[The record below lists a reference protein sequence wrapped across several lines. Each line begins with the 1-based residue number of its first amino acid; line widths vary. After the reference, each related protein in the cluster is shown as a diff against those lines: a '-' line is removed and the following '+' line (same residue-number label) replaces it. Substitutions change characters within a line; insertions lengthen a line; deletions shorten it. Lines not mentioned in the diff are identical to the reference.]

1 MKLRFWITVL
11 VAACVVPLVSCAD
24 DEDTTDSQRNNIVRY
39 LTSTHVPRL
48 ISAEEA
54 ETSLE
59 VDPPF
64 YEVMERNVYRY
75 IFNYYDAGRDE
86 RPQAERG
93 DEVELTYTAY
103 VFTGG
108 VPRTESVYASN
119 DAETIAALAEAGL
132 NPEYWSSE
140 PLRVKLGATDI
151 IKGVALSLEG
161 CRQGDEVEAYM
172 TFDMAYDDDVVGVVP
187 KESAVV
193 WIYTVNK
200 VSKSRAAR

>member
-1 MKLRFWITVL
+1 MEFRFWIAVL
-11 VAACVVPLVSCAD
+11 VAACVMPLSSCTD
-24 DEDTTDSQRNNIVRY
+24 DDDTIESQRSSIVRY

-48 ISAEEA
+48 ISAEEV

-64 YEVMERNVYRY
+64 YDVINLGVYRY
-75 IFNYYDAGRDE
+75 ISNYYDDGRDE
-86 RPQAERG
+86 RPMAERG
-93 DEVELTYTAY
+93 DEAELTYSAY
-103 VFTGG
+103 IFTGG
-108 VPRTESVYASN
+108 VPRTESAYASN
-119 DAETIAALAEAGL
+119 DAATIAALTEAGL
-132 NPEYWSSE
+132 NPEYWTTE

-161 CRQGDEVEAYM
+161 CREGDEVEVYM

-200 VSKSRAAR
+200 VNKSGTSW